1 MQNVPR
7 QPVSVVVVAHDAVD
21 GGGRGGGAGLVDAV
35 GGGGEGAVGD
45 QVLHLGLGGVS
56 GRIILTVLFK

>member
-1 MQNVPR
+1 MQDVAR

-45 QVLHLGLGGVS
+45 QVLHLGCSWVS
-56 GRIILTVLFK
+56 GSII